1 MTASVPGALNIA
13 GADLTADMI
22 VGLAIQSPVQAQTTL
37 GDMET
42 FFGGNIPAAT
52 PTEIGGVLQ
61 SAAITPIT
69 DSSGGVSGTNT
80 IAAIP
85 GATLAAT
92 GADTATLPTGASVNT
107 SITDIKNAISTL
119 AAKQNAIIAALI
131 AAGIMV

>member
-37 GDMET
+37 GDLET

-85 GATLAAT
+85 TVI
-92 GADTATLPTGASVNT
+92 ADVTATTAAQLVSTNT
-107 SITDIKNAISTL
+107 AVTDIKNAISTL

>member
-37 GDMET
+37 GDLET

-85 GATLAAT
+85 AVI
-92 GADTATLPTGASVNT
+92 ADVTATTAAQLASTNT
-107 SITDIKNAISTL
+107 VVTDIKNAISTL